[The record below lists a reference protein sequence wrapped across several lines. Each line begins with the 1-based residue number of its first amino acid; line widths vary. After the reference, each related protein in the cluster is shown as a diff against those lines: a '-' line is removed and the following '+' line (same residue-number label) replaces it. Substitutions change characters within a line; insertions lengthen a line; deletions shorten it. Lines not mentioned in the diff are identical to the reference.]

1 MISYIAGAYRLGG
14 SFTELLHET
23 ALRHPCSP
31 ERPWHTILYADEFV
45 AQNPL
50 AVKQT
55 RKAWALYLSFKEFG
69 AEALSNEL
77 AWLVVLIK
85 RSDAAKK
92 LSAGVSQLAAKIL
105 KFIFCNSNFDPRR
118 AGILVKSSSGETMR
132 IWFEHG
138 FFLQDGGAHKLIY
151 GIKGDS
157 GSKYCLCCKNDFS
170 AQAAEDSNSESE
182 DEGPSLVFTK
192 RSQLALSSDEEVKE
206 SCKRLA
212 ARKLTCS
219 PQDFKRWEQAT
230 GLNYQPEGL
239 LFQEELEDIVNP
251 VSQFMHDWQH
261 GMCSNGCM
269 DKCVYLLFSEL
280 VAAGFP
286 AWAHFRDYAAVWQ
299 VPGPLSQMKRLMDLF
314 EDGKIKAMKKAKKFR
329 CMASDILA
337 LSPIIAS
344 WVQHGP
350 MKRGFCNIACA
361 AFVAMAELL
370 DVLASC
376 NSGRITPEILLAA
389 VEAALAACK
398 AAGWDRRLGKKLHWL
413 LHLSDHLKR
422 HGCLIAC
429 WTCERKHKILIAIG
443 KYVRN
448 TTTFERSVLE
458 EALCWQLVKLQ
469 EPGQFDRAEKL
480 AGSPSAPPKEL
491 RELLASIYELRPDDE
506 CLQSHT
512 FKMEPAGYVRR
523 GDVALLANASAYDA
537 GEVWMHFKV
546 GACHVSIVS
555 LWQFV
560 TYCPATKL
568 ATWRM
573 QESPC
578 IVSSSELLCS
588 LTYCRV
594 NGEATAVIPAVHR
607 R

>member
-1 MISYIAGAYRLGG
+1 MA
-14 SFTELLHET
+14 
-23 ALRHPCSP
+23 
-31 ERPWHTILYADEFV
+31 
-45 AQNPL
+45 
-50 AVKQT
+50 
-55 RKAWALYLSFKEFG
+55 
-69 AEALSNEL
+69 
-77 AWLVVLIK
+77 
-85 RSDAAKK
+85 
-92 LSAGVSQLAAKIL
+92 
-105 KFIFCNSNFDPRR
+105 
-118 AGILVKSSSGETMR
+118 
-132 IWFEHG
+132 

-157 GSKYCLCCKNDFS
+157 GSKYCWCCKNDFS
-170 AQAAEDSNSESE
+170 AQTAEDSNSESE

-350 MKRGFCNIACA
+350 MKRGFCITACA

-370 DVLASC
+370 DVLVSC